1 MGEPSTKNAL
11 IESAIRMFQQNG
23 FQMTRVSD
31 IVADAGV
38 AQGTFYN
45 YFKSKEEIF
54 KEICNEFIDQLQ
66 KKIY

>member
-1 MGEPSTKNAL
+1 
-11 IESAIRMFQQNG
+11 
-23 FQMTRVSD
+23 MTRVSD

-54 KEICNEFIDQLQ
+54 KEICYDFIDKLQ
-66 KKIY
+66 KKFIERTEHMF